1 MERRASI
8 LILKFGTTGR
18 QSFQL
23 YAPVAFYPQGNSLEL
38 ISVRVFMTPGL
49 LNVDRRNRSLED
61 FQRPYWESNPE
72 PPVSPSSHSSY
83 CTTVCL
89 PLSTFS
95 RTKGSNLCLNQS
107 QLLKNIPKNNSKA
120 L

>member
-1 MERRASI
+1 MKCWASI
-8 LILKFGTTGR
+8 LTLKFGTTGR

-23 YAPVAFYPQGNSLEL
+23 YAPAAFYPQGNSLEL

-49 LNVDRRNRSLED
+49 LNADRRNRSLEY
-61 FQRPYWESNPE
+61 FQGPYRESNTE
-72 PPVSPSSHSSY
+72 PPVSLSSY
-83 CTTVCL
+83 SSYWTTVCL
-89 PLSTFS
+89 LLSTFS
-95 RTKGSNLCLNQS
+95 RSKGSILCLNQA